1 MWTINFSEEIIIV
14 VGQIRR
20 LLILGLVKSYV
31 WRILNKAIET
41 NVEHAIAITKAVCVL
56 HNLVMK
62 HDQLNN
68 SIDNLEEQTII
79 SKNSGGKQN
88 NRFGRLAKDS
98 RELFTEYFSSQA
110 GSVPCQLDH
119 I

>member
-1 MWTINFSEEIIIV
+1 VENSFEI
-14 VGQIRR
+14 
-20 LLILGLVKSYV
+20 LSSK

-41 NVEHAIAITKAVCVL
+41 NVDHAIAITKAVCVL
-56 HNLVMK
+56 HNLVLK

-68 SIDNLEEQTII
+68 LIDNLEEQTNI
-79 SKNSGGKQN
+79 SKNSIGRQN

-110 GSVPCQLDH
+110 GSVPWQLDH

>member
-1 MWTINFSEEIIIV
+1 MNDQKKKIFNYRLSRA
-14 VGQIRR
+14 RR
-20 LLILGLVKSYV
+20 TVENSFGILSSK

-56 HNLVMK
+56 HNLVLK

-68 SIDNLEEQTII
+68 LIDNLEEQTNI
-79 SKNSGGKQN
+79 SKNSVGRQN

-110 GSVPCQLDH
+110 GSVPWQLDH